1 MEPGTW
7 GSVSNGGG
15 RKPVPEV
22 YVGAGS
28 NVDPERHLGQA
39 LIALADRYGVLRL
52 SPMYENSPV
61 GFDGDDF
68 LNLVI
73 AFETD
78 EPVAAVNASL
88 AAIEAA
94 SGRTRESGKFSPRTL
109 DLDLLLYGDLA
120 DPDGVGV
127 PRGEILEYAF
137 VLRPL
142 AELSPDG
149 VHPVAKRT
157 FADLWSAFD
166 KAGLDLRARPLGLIQ
181 GRGLATEAS

>member
-1 MEPGTW
+1 
-7 GSVSNGGG
+7 
-15 RKPVPEV
+15 
-22 YVGAGS
+22 
-28 NVDPERHLGQA
+28 VDPERHLNQA

-52 SPMYENSPV
+52 SPLYENSPV

-73 AFETD
+73 AFETEED
-78 EPVAAVNASL
+78 VAALNASL

-120 DPDGVGV
+120 DPEGAGI

-142 AELSPDG
+142 AELCPDG
-149 VHPVAKRT
+149 VHPLAKRT

-166 KAGLDLRARPLGLIQ
+166 KTGVDLRHRPLSVIQ
-181 GRGLATEAS
+181 GSASATEAP

>member
-1 MEPGTW
+1 M
-7 GSVSNGGG
+7 
-15 RKPVPEV
+15 PEI

-28 NVDPERHLGQA
+28 NVDPELHLGRA

-52 SPMYENSPV
+52 SPLYENSPV

-78 EPVAAVNASL
+78 EYIPAVNASL

-94 SGRTRESGKFSPRTL
+94 SGRTRDTGKFSPRSL
-109 DLDLLLYGDLA
+109 DLDLLLYGDLS
-120 DPDGVGV
+120 DPEVAGI

-137 VLRPL
+137 VLKPL
-142 AELSPDG
+142 SELCPDG
-149 VHPVAKRT
+149 EHPVVKRT

-166 KAGLDLRARPLGLIQ
+166 KTGVDLRPRPLGLIQ
-181 GRGLATEAS
+181 GHGPATEAS